1 MDTVESTVNY
11 KVQSYISQMK
21 FDIQR
26 HIMGLHFVHEPE
38 KINQLVEYILG
49 YDRIELNSNDFLCS
63 PAKKP
68 RTTPSSRVSKKKKDA
83 AILAIPIHNDL
94 TEFFSTDAEQV
105 APIVVPSSIELVA
118 QDILGIT
125 FFIDSFGNV
134 YNTEQ
139 VMNKLPNPQIV
150 AHYTCDKEGR
160 YSIDS
165 YTC

>member
-68 RTTPSSRVSKKKKDA
+68 RTTPSGRVSKKKKETV
-83 AILAIPIHNDL
+83 PNNDL
-94 TEFFSTDAEQV
+94 AEFFSADAEEV
-105 APIVVPSSIELVA
+105 APVVVPSSIELVA
-118 QDILGIT
+118 QDISGIT

-150 AHYTCDKEGR
+150 AHYTCDKEGK

>member
-68 RTTPSSRVSKKKKDA
+68 RTTPSSRVSKKKKDSVISA
-83 AILAIPIHNDL
+83 MPMNNDL
-94 TEFFSTDAEQV
+94 ADFFSTDAEVLPV
-105 APIVVPSSIELVA
+105 APSTIELVA
-118 QDILGIT
+118 QDISGIT

-150 AHYTCDKEGR
+150 AHYTCDKEGK
-160 YSIDS
+160 YNIDS

>member
-1 MDTVESTVNY
+1 
-11 KVQSYISQMK
+11 MK

-68 RTTPSSRVSKKKKDA
+68 RTTSSGRVSKKKKDTQN
-83 AILAIPIHNDL
+83 NDL
-94 TEFFSTDAEQV
+94 AEFFSTDAEQV
-105 APIVVPSSIELVA
+105 APVVVPSSIELVA

-150 AHYTCDKEGR
+150 AHYTRDKEGR
-160 YSIDS
+160 YCIDS